1 MRYRDNK
8 LYVSATLTAYLLLS
22 DFDTAPV
29 ADNALIAYALILS
42 ARALIVACR
51 TENALAEQSV
61 TLRLVSPVIN
71 CLWFGDLTIRV
82 LENLFRRSKTDGDL
96 REIVLYFCI
105 FLKSHIFYNLGC
117 SGLIE
122 FDT

>member
-8 LYVSATLTAYLLLS
+8 LYVSAALTAYLLLS

-82 LENLFRRSKTDGDL
+82 LENLFRRSKTYGDL
-96 REIVLYFCI
+96 REIVLYFVS
-105 FLKSHIFYNLGC
+105 FLKAISFI
-117 SGLIE
+117 I
-122 FDT
+122 